1 LMNYYIASLWVLN
14 KWEELIDVVKNNV
27 TEEEYV
33 NLKDSL
39 YKLDYWITDVFLR
52 KLTSL
57 RLDKE
62 FDDVVLLPI
71 HGTIRETLLGLA
83 LLIVYLEQKKTKNV
97 IDKNALLELLY
108 VREILMFQNS
118 GKEEWVYNALVET
131 IKEMKPILEIWCW
144 LDDNKQFFDLF
155 EKNWKSYIESHKIEN
170 LYRDLSIDDIV
181 WFRGLLKNITYYNK
195 RYIIPW

>member
-1 LMNYYIASLWVLN
+1 LLW
-14 KWEELIDVVKNNV
+14 
-27 TEEEYV
+27 
-33 NLKDSL
+33 
-39 YKLDYWITDVFLR
+39 
-52 KLTSL
+52 
-57 RLDKE
+57 
-62 FDDVVLLPI
+62 
-71 HGTIRETLLGLA
+71 LA

-118 GKEEWVYNALVET
+118 WKEEWVYNALVET

>member
-1 LMNYYIASLWVLN
+1 MNKPSLFALH
-14 KWEELIDVVKNNV
+14 
-27 TEEEYV
+27 
-33 NLKDSL
+33 
-39 YKLDYWITDVFLR
+39 YWITDVFLR

-71 HGTIRETLLGLA
+71 HGTIRETLLWLA

>member
-1 LMNYYIASLWVLN
+1 LLW
-14 KWEELIDVVKNNV
+14 
-27 TEEEYV
+27 
-33 NLKDSL
+33 
-39 YKLDYWITDVFLR
+39 
-52 KLTSL
+52 
-57 RLDKE
+57 
-62 FDDVVLLPI
+62 
-71 HGTIRETLLGLA
+71 LA

-181 WFRGLLKNITYYNK
+181 WFRWLLKNITYYNK